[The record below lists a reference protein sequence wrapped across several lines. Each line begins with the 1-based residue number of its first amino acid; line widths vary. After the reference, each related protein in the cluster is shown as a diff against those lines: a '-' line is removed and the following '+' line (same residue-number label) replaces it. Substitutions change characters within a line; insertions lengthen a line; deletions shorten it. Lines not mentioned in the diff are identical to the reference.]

1 MLRGTNDVK
10 IDLSR
15 HRVIFLLPTRV
26 IKLQKSDNGAPM
38 FVTKTGLQ
46 GHVVA
51 PRREKVP
58 SATKT
63 SAAAATPPT
72 ATTVQHLQS
81 SG

>member
-1 MLRGTNDVK
+1 
-10 IDLSR
+10 
-15 HRVIFLLPTRV
+15 
-26 IKLQKSDNGAPM
+26 M

-72 ATTVQHLQS
+72 VTTVQHLQS

>member
-1 MLRGTNDVK
+1 
-10 IDLSR
+10 
-15 HRVIFLLPTRV
+15 
-26 IKLQKSDNGAPM
+26 M

-63 SAAAATPPT
+63 SAATPPT

>member
-1 MLRGTNDVK
+1 
-10 IDLSR
+10 
-15 HRVIFLLPTRV
+15 
-26 IKLQKSDNGAPM
+26 M

-63 SAAAATPPT
+63 SAAAAATPPT
-72 ATTVQHLQS
+72 ATSVQHLQS

>member
-1 MLRGTNDVK
+1 
-10 IDLSR
+10 
-15 HRVIFLLPTRV
+15 
-26 IKLQKSDNGAPM
+26 M

-63 SAAAATPPT
+63 AAAATPPT
-72 ATTVQHLQS
+72 ATSVQHLQS

>member
-1 MLRGTNDVK
+1 
-10 IDLSR
+10 
-15 HRVIFLLPTRV
+15 
-26 IKLQKSDNGAPM
+26 M

-63 SAAAATPPT
+63 PAAAATPPT